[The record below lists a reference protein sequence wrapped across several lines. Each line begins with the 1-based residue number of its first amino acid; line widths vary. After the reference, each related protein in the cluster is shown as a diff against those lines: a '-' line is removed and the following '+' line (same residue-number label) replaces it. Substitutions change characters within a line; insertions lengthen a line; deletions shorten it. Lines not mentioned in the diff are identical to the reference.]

1 MIMNVKDKVIAITG
15 AAQGLGRAFAQSM
28 AEQGAHIALLDMQE
42 NLLEEACN
50 ELRKCGVKAEPFV
63 VNVTD
68 EDAVEQAFSKIAER
82 FGQLNG
88 LINSAG
94 IMRDGMLLKVK
105 EGKVVGKMSKQQCP
119 SVLDVNVT
127 GTFLC
132 SREAAT
138 QMIET
143 KSEGVIINISS
154 VSRAGNMGQTNY
166 SASKSAVATMTVS
179 WGKELAKYGI
189 RTGCIAPGLVDTAMA
204 AQMRPEMRDLFL
216 ATVPLRR
223 LANVEELGHTAKYIF
238 ENDYFTG
245 RTIELDGGTRV

>member
-1 MIMNVKDKVIAITG
+1 MQLKDSVIAITG
-15 AAQGLGRAFAQSM
+15 AAQGLGKAMALEFA
-28 AEQGAHIALLDMQE
+28 AQGAHIALLDMQA
-42 NLLEEACN
+42 EALDATAA
-50 ELRKCGVKAEPFV
+50 ELAVLGVRAKGFV

-68 EDAVEQAFSKIAER
+68 EAQVESTFAAIIAE

-105 EGKVVGKMSKQQCP
+105 EGKVVDKMSRQQFQ

-132 SREAAT
+132 SREAAA
-138 QMIET
+138 QMVES
-143 KSEGVIINISS
+143 KSTGVIINLSS

-166 SASKSAVATMTVS
+166 SASKAAVATMTVS
-179 WGKELAKYGI
+179 WGKELARFGI

-204 AQMRPEMRDLFL
+204 QQMRPEMRELFIKS
-216 ATVPLRR
+216 VPAGR
-223 LANVEELGHTAKYIF
+223 LADVKELAHAAKFIF

-245 RTIELDGGTRV
+245 R

>member
-1 MIMNVKDKVIAITG
+1 MNLKGKVVAVTG
-15 AAQGLGRAFAQSM
+15 AAQGLGRAM
-28 AEQGAHIALLDMQE
+28 AESLAKQGAHIALLDMQE
-42 NLLEEACN
+42 DALAMAAEE
-50 ELRKCGVKAEPFV
+50 LSSLGVTAKYFV
-63 VNVTD
+63 VNVT
-68 EDAVEQAFSKIAER
+68 EEEAVEKAFADVVSQ

-105 EGKVVGKMSKQQCP
+105 DGKVVDKMSKKQFQ

-132 SREAAT
+132 SREAAA
-138 QMIET
+138 QMVET
-143 KSEGVIINISS
+143 GSEGVIINISS

-179 WGKELAKYGI
+179 WGKELARFGI

-204 AQMRPEMRDLFL
+204 AQMRPEMREIFL
-216 ATVPLRR
+216 KTVPLRR
-223 LANVEELGHTAKYIF
+223 LADVDELGHAARFIF

-245 RTIELDGGTRV
+245 RTLELDGGTRV

>member
-1 MIMNVKDKVIAITG
+1 MDLKNKVIAITG
-15 AAQGLGRAFAQSM
+15 AAQGLGRAMADSL
-28 AEQGAHIALLDMQE
+28 AEQGARLALLDMQE
-42 NLLEEACN
+42 EGLQQACGELATKGVEA
-50 ELRKCGVKAEPFV
+50 KFYP

-68 EDAVEQAFSKIAER
+68 EDAVEEAFKQIAEQ

-105 EGKVVGKMSKQQCP
+105 EGKVVDKMSKQQFQ

-132 SREAAT
+132 GREAAA
-138 QMIET
+138 QMVNT
-143 KSEGVIINISS
+143 GSEGVIINISS

-179 WGKELAKYGI
+179 WGKELARFGI

-204 AQMRPEMRDLFL
+204 AQMRPEMREMFL
-216 ATVPLRR
+216 KTVPLRR
-223 LANVEELGHTAKYIF
+223 LADVKELGHAAKFIF

-245 RTIELDGGTRV
+245 RTLELDGGTRV

>member
-1 MIMNVKDKVIAITG
+1 MNLKDKVVAVTG
-15 AAQGLGRAFAQSM
+15 AAQGLGRAM
-28 AEQGAHIALLDMQE
+28 AESLARQGAHVALLDMQE
-42 NLLEEACN
+42 DALAVAAEEISS
-50 ELRKCGVKAEPFV
+50 LGVQAKYFV

-68 EDAVEQAFSKIAER
+68 ETAVEKAFADVATE

-105 EGKVVGKMSKQQCP
+105 EGKVVDKMSKQQFQ

-132 SREAAT
+132 SREAAA
-138 QMIET
+138 QMVET
-143 KSEGVIINISS
+143 GSEGVIINISS

-179 WGKELAKYGI
+179 WGKELARFGI

-204 AQMRPEMRDLFL
+204 AQMRPEMREMFL
-216 ATVPLRR
+216 QTVPLRR
-223 LANVEELGHTAKYIF
+223 LADVDELGHAAQFIF

-245 RTIELDGGTRV
+245 RTLELDGGTRV

>member
-1 MIMNVKDKVIAITG
+1 MQLEGSVIAITG
-15 AAQGLGRAFAQSM
+15 AAQGLGRAMAQEV
-28 AEQGAHIALLDMQE
+28 AQQGASVALIDMQE
-42 NLLEEACN
+42 GPLEQAVK
-50 ELRKCGVKAEPFV
+50 ELRSLGVKAEYYV
-63 VNVTD
+63 VNVTN
-68 EDAVEQAFSKIAER
+68 EAEVEVAFADIGMD

-105 EGKVVGKMSKQQCP
+105 EGKVVSKMSKEQFQ

-132 SREAAT
+132 GREAAK
-138 QMIET
+138 QMIES
-143 KSEGVIINISS
+143 KSDGVIINISS

-166 SASKSAVATMTVS
+166 SASKAAVATMTVS
-179 WGKELAKYGI
+179 WAKELARFGI
-189 RTGCIAPGLVDTAMA
+189 RTGCIAPGLVETAMA
-204 AQMRPEMRDLFL
+204 AQMRPEMREAFL
-216 ATVPLRR
+216 NTVPMRR
-223 LANVEELGHTAKYIF
+223 LAEVEELAHTARYIF

>member
-1 MIMNVKDKVIAITG
+1 MNLKDKVVAVTG
-15 AAQGLGRAFAQSM
+15 AAQGLGRAM
-28 AEQGAHIALLDMQE
+28 AESLAQQGAHIALLDMQE
-42 NLLEEACN
+42 DALKVAAEQIS
-50 ELRKCGVKAEPFV
+50 ELGVQAKYFV

-68 EDAVEQAFSKIAER
+68 EEAVEQAFADVAKE

-105 EGKVVGKMSKQQCP
+105 EGKVVDKMSKQQFQ

-132 SREAAT
+132 SREAAS

-143 KSEGVIINISS
+143 DSEGVIINISS
-154 VSRAGNMGQTNY
+154 VSRGGNMGQTNY
-166 SASKSAVATMTVS
+166 SASKSAVSTMTVS
-179 WGKELAKYGI
+179 WGKELARFGI

-204 AQMRPEMRDLFL
+204 AQMRPEMREMFL
-216 ATVPLRR
+216 KTVPLRR
-223 LANVEELGHTAKYIF
+223 LANVEELGHAAKFIF

-245 RTIELDGGTRV
+245 RTLELDGGTRV

>member
-1 MIMNVKDKVIAITG
+1 MNLQNQVIAITG
-15 AAQGLGRAFAQSM
+15 AVQGLGRAM
-28 AEQGAHIALLDMQE
+28 AEEFAKQGAHIALLDMQADQVAAAASE
-42 NLLEEACN
+42 IEKL
-50 ELRKCGVKAEPFV
+50 GVKALGYA

-68 EDAVEQAFSKIAER
+68 EQEVESTFSKVAKD

-105 EGKVVGKMSKQQCP
+105 EGQVVDKMPLQQFQ

-132 SREAAT
+132 SREAAA
-138 QMIET
+138 QMVET
-143 KSEGVIINISS
+143 KSKGVIVNISS

-166 SASKSAVATMTVS
+166 SASKAAVATMTVS
-179 WGKELAKYGI
+179 WAKELGRLGI
-189 RTGCIAPGLVDTAMA
+189 RTGCIAPGLVETAMA
-204 AQMRPEMRDLFL
+204 AQMRPEMREMFIKSIP
-216 ATVPLRR
+216 AQR
-223 LANVEELGHTAKYIF
+223 LADVEELAHAAKFIF

-245 RTIELDGGTRV
+245 RTLELDGGTRV

>member
-1 MIMNVKDKVIAITG
+1 MQLKNSVIAITG
-15 AAQGLGRAFAQSM
+15 AAQGLGKAMALEFA
-28 AEQGAHIALLDMQE
+28 AQGAHIALLDMQA
-42 NLLEEACN
+42 EALDAVAA
-50 ELRKCGVKAEPFV
+50 ELMILGVKAKGFV

-68 EDAVEQAFSKIAER
+68 EKQVENTFAAIVAE

-105 EGKVVGKMSKQQCP
+105 DGKVVDKMSRQQFQ

-132 SREAAT
+132 SREAAA
-138 QMIET
+138 QMVES
-143 KSEGVIINISS
+143 KSKGVIINLSS
-154 VSRAGNMGQTNY
+154 VSRGGNMGQTNY
-166 SASKSAVATMTVS
+166 SASKAAVATMTVS
-179 WGKELAKYGI
+179 WGKELARFGI

-204 AQMRPEMRDLFL
+204 QQMRPEMRELFIKS
-216 ATVPLRR
+216 VPAGR
-223 LANVEELGHTAKYIF
+223 LADVKELAHAAKFVF

-245 RTIELDGGTRV
+245 RTLELDGGTRV

>member
-1 MIMNVKDKVIAITG
+1 MQLKDSVIAITG
-15 AAQGLGRAFAQSM
+15 AAQGLGKAMALEFA
-28 AEQGAHIALLDMQE
+28 AQGAHIALLDMQA
-42 NLLEEACN
+42 EALDATAA
-50 ELRKCGVKAEPFV
+50 ELAVLGVRAKGFV

-68 EDAVEQAFSKIAER
+68 EAQVESTFAAIIAE

-105 EGKVVGKMSKQQCP
+105 EGKVVDKMSRQQFQ

-132 SREAAT
+132 SREAAA
-138 QMIET
+138 QMVES
-143 KSEGVIINISS
+143 KSTGVIINLSS

-166 SASKSAVATMTVS
+166 SASKAAVATMTVS
-179 WGKELAKYGI
+179 WGKELARFGI

-204 AQMRPEMRDLFL
+204 QQMRPEMRELFIKS
-216 ATVPLRR
+216 VPAGR
-223 LANVEELGHTAKYIF
+223 LADVKELAHAAKFIF

-245 RTIELDGGTRV
+245 RTLELDGGTRV